1 MLGGYVGFAVLLRQ
15 VQVVDFIEN
24 KPMGCRPFTVLL
36 AALLVC
42 VALDT
47 QAQDQTW
54 EQSIDLSR
62 RAQASRDLDQA
73 EQLLN
78 LALARARGFA
88 TNDPRRVVSLMELAK
103 LHLARG
109 DYARPEQLYREADPI
124 ARQAW
129 GSSSEE
135 YADLLN
141 EIGRYYHLRVR
152 YEFAERFYRQC
163 CSIRVQ
169 LLGREHADV
178 AACLNNLAVLYENQ
192 SFYQKAE
199 TYYRSALVIREKQL
213 GPDHTDTIITLE
225 HFSRLLH
232 KVSRADESTDYQER
246 AQQFRSS
253 QVQTENT
260 VDLGVMPTGQQV
272 QPAVLLERT
281 EPEFTEE
288 ARLARQE
295 GSVLLQA
302 DIDTEGVAQNI
313 QVLRYLGLGLDEK
326 AVEAVQQW
334 RFRPARQNGRRIPS
348 RIRLEIAFRLM

>member
-1 MLGGYVGFAVLLRQ
+1 
-15 VQVVDFIEN
+15 
-24 KPMGCRPFTVLL
+24 MGCKPFTVLL

-178 AACLNNLAVLYENQ
+178 AACLKQPCCPLRESILLPKGRNLLPQ
-192 SFYQKAE
+192 CFGYQ
-199 TYYRSALVIREKQL
+199 
-213 GPDHTDTIITLE
+213 G
-225 HFSRLLH
+225 
-232 KVSRADESTDYQER
+232 
-246 AQQFRSS
+246 
-253 QVQTENT
+253 
-260 VDLGVMPTGQQV
+260 
-272 QPAVLLERT
+272 
-281 EPEFTEE
+281 
-288 ARLARQE
+288 
-295 GSVLLQA
+295 
-302 DIDTEGVAQNI
+302 
-313 QVLRYLGLGLDEK
+313 
-326 AVEAVQQW
+326 EAVGTRSYRYHHYPGALFTTASQGFQ
-334 RFRPARQNGRRIPS
+334 S
-348 RIRLEIAFRLM
+348 